1 MKVERNK
8 SKVPTAHGFKKE
20 KSFKIDSKRVRID
33 RSTTKTRTETG
44 TSTSKVHNRAYG
56 KQS

>member
-1 MKVERNK
+1 VKIERSK

-20 KSFKIDSKRVRID
+20 KSFKIDSKRVKVD

-44 TSTSKVHNRAYG
+44 THTNKVHNRSYG
-56 KQS
+56 KTK